1 MPFSAFINFLL
12 RQASFSLGALSL
24 ISTLMRSLLSSVVT
38 LASFDR
44 SDFTLGLLQIQ
55 VGHRRQLDAS
65 AHSRFVAFEILPK
78 LHTAQIL
85 NLMAADARLR
95 TLGAHQNDVPL
106 FRSSDVH
113 IHEGK
118 GGKGGFRI
126 TGLVVS
132 EGLM

>member
-1 MPFSAFINFLL
+1 MP
-12 RQASFSLGALSL
+12 
-24 ISTLMRSLLSSVVT
+24 
-38 LASFDR
+38 
-44 SDFTLGLLQIQ
+44 
-55 VGHRRQLDAS
+55 S
-65 AHSRFVAFEILPK
+65 AHSRFVAFEILTK

-106 FRSSDVH
+106 FRSSDVR
-113 IHEGK
+113 IREGK